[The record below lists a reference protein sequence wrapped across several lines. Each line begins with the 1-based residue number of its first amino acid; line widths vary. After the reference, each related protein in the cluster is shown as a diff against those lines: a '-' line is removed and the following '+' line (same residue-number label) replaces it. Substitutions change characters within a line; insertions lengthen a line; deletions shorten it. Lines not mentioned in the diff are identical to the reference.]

1 MYSPPVRLPPVR
13 RREELR
19 PACRGGRPHRTS
31 IRKTDRYGPAVHP
44 AQALP
49 AARCRP
55 PIFHVPAL
63 PQLLQ
68 CPVRQDTLVPE
79 ISICQSPHGP
89 VCPVMGTYIGV
100 AGRPTVAEIEKFS
113 LGAAVQTIN
122 HAGRAER
129 GIGMAIRTFDLFCF
143 IIKSSPPKDAPKAA
157 RWRLSVQKSAVLA
170 AAGVQAKLPE
180 RT

>member
-129 GIGMAIRTFDLFCF
+129 GIGMAIRTFDLFLLHHK
-143 IIKSSPPKDAPKAA
+143 IITSKRRAKGGAMASFCAKISCSGCSWGPGKAA
-157 RWRLSVQKSAVLA
+157 
-170 AAGVQAKLPE
+170 
-180 RT
+180 